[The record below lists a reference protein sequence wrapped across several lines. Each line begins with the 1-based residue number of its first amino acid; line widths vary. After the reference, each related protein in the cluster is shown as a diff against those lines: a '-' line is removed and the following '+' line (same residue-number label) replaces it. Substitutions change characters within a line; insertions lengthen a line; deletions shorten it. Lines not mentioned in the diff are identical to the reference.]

1 MARVQTVD
9 GNPETEIMSASGDR
23 AENYSGF
30 DGTGVAGSPAAD
42 SVLSRLESTLSEWE
56 TRVSVAQ
63 RALSSRVTE
72 LKQLHNDALKAHE
85 VTLAEMTAEHDAD
98 RVLLAEA
105 QTTIASLHDTIA
117 QRDATNAEAQA
128 QIVNLKEAIV
138 KAYAEIQGHRLRAE
152 QEIANRQA
160 AQEEAELARRETAD
174 AREELRGF
182 REQLIV
188 TRERLT
194 ETEARLAETELQLA
208 QAQTLAQDIPSLRE
222 SLAFERA
229 ARTEAETAVTQHQ
242 ETLELREAALR
253 TTEDQLAAMKE
264 SIVNAYAETQEQRL
278 RVEQEISNR
287 QTLQDEIEEARRETT
302 EAREELRR
310 LRDQLALTRELLEET
325 KNQLANK
332 EQQLLEALASSQE
345 IEELRQALEEEKTT
359 VARFNDSLRAQ
370 EEEKAALAQQLST
383 LHSEHDKLDHES
395 SQLRIETEALRQL
408 STGMV
413 VSATSPLSGP
423 AYSIQAYDTDGRR
436 KRIGEI
442 MIEMGLISRS
452 QLEEALRAQDSRPQR
467 RLGAIFVE
475 MGFAEE
481 EIIAR
486 VIARQ
491 LDLSFVRITPESV
504 EPQAVTVL
512 SREMAERRNCMPL
525 SRDANRLILAMAN
538 PLDLVAL
545 DEVEGATGL
554 RVDPVMAT
562 PTDIAEAIARHY
574 NTQE

>member
-1 MARVQTVD
+1 
-9 GNPETEIMSASGDR
+9 MSASGDR

-30 DGTGVAGSPAAD
+30 DGTSVAGAPAAE

-63 RALSSRVTE
+63 RALSSRVSE
-72 LKQLHNDALKAHE
+72 LQQLHNDAVKAHE
-85 VTLAEMTAEHDAD
+85 ATLAELKAEHEGD
-98 RVLLAEA
+98 RVRLVEA
-105 QTTIASLHDTIA
+105 QATIASLHETIA
-117 QRDATNAEAQA
+117 QRDALNAESQA
-128 QIVNLKEAIV
+128 QIANLKEAIV

-152 QEIANRQA
+152 QEVANRQS
-160 AQEEAELARRETAD
+160 AQDDAEVARRETAE

-182 REQLIV
+182 REQLAV
-188 TRERLT
+188 NRERLL
-194 ETEARLAETELQLA
+194 ETEARLAETELQLS
-208 QAQTLAQDIPSLRE
+208 QTQVLAQEVPLLRE

-229 ARTEAETAVTQHQ
+229 ARVEAETAVIQHQ
-242 ETLELREAALR
+242 ETLALREAALR
-253 TTEDQLAAMKE
+253 TAEDQLAAMKE
-264 SIVNAYAETQEQRL
+264 SIVSAYAETQEQRL
-278 RVEQEISNR
+278 RVEQEIVNR
-287 QTLQDEIEEARRETT
+287 QSLQDEIEAARSETT
-302 EAREELRR
+302 EGREELRR

-325 KNQLANK
+325 KSQLANK
-332 EQQLLEALASSQE
+332 EQQLLESQASSQE
-345 IEELRQALEEEKTT
+345 IAELRQALEEEKAI
-359 VARFNDSLRAQ
+359 VAQYNDSLRMQ
-370 EEEKAALAQQLST
+370 EEEKTALAQQLHD
-383 LHSEHDKLDHES
+383 LHSEREKLTHES

-408 STGMV
+408 NTGMV
-413 VSATSPLSGP
+413 VSVASPSSSP
-423 AYSIQAYDTDGRR
+423 SYSIQAFDSDGRR

-452 QLEEALRAQDSRPQR
+452 QLEEALRAQDARPQR

-491 LDLSFVRITPESV
+491 LDLSFVRIMPESV
-504 EPQAVTVL
+504 EPRAVKVL

-525 SRDANRLILAMAN
+525 SLDAGRLILAMAN

-562 PTDIAEAIARHY
+562 PTDITDAISRHY
-574 NTQE
+574 DVQM